1 MSIYYSYIKAALR
14 NFRRNKIFGLINI
27 VGLAIGMASAL
38 ILVLYVIN
46 ELGFDSFHEK
56 ADRIYRVED
65 QRGPDPANRGFF
77 TMPPLAPA
85 MKSTFPEIRDITR
98 IVLWKRNVL
107 VSYQDKKFIET
118 NIAMAD
124 SSLFD
129 VFTIPF
135 LQGNPKDALRRPN
148 TIIITEKTAR
158 KFFGNADPIGKSIL
172 FDNNTNYE
180 ITGVVSEL
188 PANSHFFFDFII
200 PGDYTGTDWGDGCL
214 QTYLTLPEKYDY
226 NKLEA
231 KFPDF
236 ILKQMGPWIEKETG
250 KPVAEFFKDKNNQV
264 SFHLKPLRSVYLHHN
279 MEGIPG
285 LDGLMLRFGSIKN
298 VILFSILA
306 AFVLLIASINF
317 INLSMARSLKRTT
330 ELSLRK
336 VMGARK
342 DSLISQFLVESMLI
356 SFAALL
362 LALIIL
368 KSSLPFFNHYLGT
381 FLRFSDISYLFLAS
395 LAITFLVGIISGL
408 FPAFQLSSVNP
419 AGILGKKS
427 GSTTGRSRL
436 SLILL
441 TIQFIISIG
450 LIIATTIIFLQLS
463 FMNKR
468 ELGFSKD
475 LVLLIERARALGENQ
490 EAFSETIK
498 RYPGVREV
506 SFVTSVPGRHFE
518 PTTYGLEG
526 RPGSE
531 SYLLHT
537 MCGDQE
543 FLETLDIKLVSGRN
557 FSKGRATGDLE
568 AVINEKAAEKYR
580 WKEPIGKRIIFETKE
595 NGKNIF
601 AEIIGVVRD
610 FNFQPL
616 YQEIQPMMIANLTR
630 RGNLA
635 VVKLNPGEINRT
647 VTVIQDQWNR
657 MTMAQPFQ
665 YSFLDDDFGKSY
677 NLDQKRGILFLLFS
691 VLAIFLACVGML
703 GIVIS
708 ATEMKT
714 KEIGIRK
721 VNGATSLTILAH
733 FSKYY
738 LMWIAI
744 AFVVACPL
752 AWYFMYRYLENFA
765 FRITLSWWIF
775 AFAGIL
781 TLLITLFTI
790 TWQNW
795 RMASR
800 NPVEL
805 LRYE

>member
-1 MSIYYSYIKAALR
+1 MIFSHIKTTLR
-14 NFRRNKIFGLINI
+14 GFGRTWKFGVINI
-27 VGLAIGMASAL
+27 AGLAIGMASAL
-38 ILVLYVIN
+38 ILALFVIN
-46 ELGFDSFHEK
+46 EIGFDSFHEK

-65 QRGPDPANRGFF
+65 QRGPDAANRGFF

-85 MKSTFPEIRDITR
+85 MKSTFPEIQDITR

-107 VSYQDKKFIET
+107 ISYRDKKFIET

-124 SSLFD
+124 SGLFD
-129 VFTIPF
+129 VFTIPV
-135 LQGNPKDALRRPN
+135 LQGNPKDVLRRPN
-148 TIIITEKTAR
+148 TIIITDKTAR
-158 KFFGNADPIGKSIL
+158 KFFGNADPIGKAIV
-172 FDNNTNYE
+172 FDDKASYE

-214 QTYLTLPEKYDY
+214 QTYLTLPEDYDK

-236 ILKQMGPWIEKETG
+236 VMKQMGPWVEKETG
-250 KPVAEFFKDKNNQV
+250 KPVAEFFKDKSNQI
-264 SFHLKPLRSVYLHHN
+264 SFHLAPLRSVYLHHN
-279 MEGIPG
+279 MEGVPG

-298 VILFSILA
+298 VILFAILA
-306 AFVLLIASINF
+306 AFVLVIAAINF
-317 INLSMARSLKRTT
+317 INLSMARSIRRTT

-336 VMGARK
+336 AMGAGK
-342 DSLISQFLVESMLI
+342 ASLVRQFLVESMMI
-356 SFAALL
+356 SFASLL

-368 KSSLPFFNHYLGT
+368 KSSIPFFNHYLGT
-381 FLRFSDISYLFLAS
+381 CMKFSDISYLFLVF

-408 FPAFQLSSVNP
+408 FPAFQLTSVNP

-427 GSTTGRSRL
+427 GTTAGRSRL
-436 SLILL
+436 SLPLL
-441 TIQFIISIG
+441 TLQFIISIG
-450 LIIATTIIFLQLS
+450 LIIATTIIFLQLR
-463 FMNKR
+463 FMNKT
-468 ELGFSKD
+468 ELGFSKEN
-475 LVLLIERARALGENQ
+475 VLLIERARALGENQ
-490 EAFSETIK
+490 QVFAETIK
-498 RYPGVREV
+498 RHPGVGGV

-518 PTTYGLEG
+518 PTSYGLEG
-526 RPGSE
+526 RPGTE

-537 MCGDQE
+537 MLGDPE
-543 FLETLDIKLVSGRN
+543 FLEALDIKLTGGRN
-557 FSKGRATGDLE
+557 FSKGKAAGDIE

-580 WKEPIGKRIIFETKE
+580 WKEPVGKRIIFETKE
-595 NGKNIF
+595 NGENVY

-616 YQEIQPMMIANLTR
+616 YQEIQPMMIANLPG

-635 VVKLNPGEINRT
+635 VVKLGPGETTGT
-647 VTVIQDQWNR
+647 VAFIRDQWNR
-657 MTMAQPFQ
+657 MTNTQPFQ
-665 YSFLDDDFGKSY
+665 YGFLDDDFVKSY
-677 NLDQKRGILFLLFS
+677 KLDQRRGILFLLFS
-691 VLAIFLACVGML
+691 LLAIFLACVGML

-738 LMWIAI
+738 LKWIAL
-744 AFVVACPL
+744 AFVMACPL
-752 AWYFMYRYLENFA
+752 AWYFMNRYLENFA
-765 FRITLSWWIF
+765 YRITLSWWIF
-775 AFAGIL
+775 AFAGLL
-781 TLLITLFTI
+781 TFLITLLTI

>member
-1 MSIYYSYIKAALR
+1 MYYSYIKAALR
-14 NFRRNKIFGLINI
+14 NFSRNRIFGVINI
-27 VGLAIGMASAL
+27 IGLSIGMAAAL

-46 ELGFDSFHEK
+46 ELGFDRYHEK

-85 MKSTFPEIRDITR
+85 LKATFPEIRDITR

-721 VNGATSLTILAH
+721 VNGAKSLTILAH

-752 AWYFMYRYLENFA
+752 AWYFMHRYLENFA

>member
-1 MSIYYSYIKAALR
+1 MAA
-14 NFRRNKIFGLINI
+14 
-27 VGLAIGMASAL
+27 AL

-46 ELGFDSFHEK
+46 ELGFDRFHEK

-85 MKSTFPEIRDITR
+85 LKSTFPEIRDITR

-595 NGKNIF
+595 NGENIF

-721 VNGATSLTILAH
+721 VNGAKSLTILAH

-752 AWYFMYRYLENFA
+752 AWYFMHRYLENFA

>member
-1 MSIYYSYIKAALR
+1 V
-14 NFRRNKIFGLINI
+14 INI
-27 VGLAIGMASAL
+27 IGLSFGMAGAL

-46 ELGFDSFHEK
+46 ELGFDSFHKK

-85 MKSTFPEIRDITR
+85 LKSTFPEILDITR

-107 VSYQDKKFIET
+107 VSYQDRKFIET

-135 LQGNPKDALRRPN
+135 LQGNPEDALRRPN
-148 TIIITEKTAR
+148 TIIITDKIAR
-158 KFFGNADPIGKSIL
+158 KYFGNADPTGKSIL
-172 FDNNTNYE
+172 FDNKMNYE

-214 QTYLTLPEKYDY
+214 QTYLTLPEKQDEK
-226 NKLEA
+226 KLEA
-231 KFPDF
+231 KFQNF
-236 ILKQMGPWIEKETG
+236 ILKQMGPWLEKETG
-250 KPVAEFFKDKNNQV
+250 MPVSEYFKDKNNQI
-264 SFHLKPLRSVYLHHN
+264 SFHLAPLRSVYLHHN

-285 LDGLMLRFGSIKN
+285 LDGLMLRFGSIRN
-298 VILFSILA
+298 VILFSFLA
-306 AFVLLIASINF
+306 AFILVIACINF
-317 INLSMARSLKRTT
+317 INLSMARSVKRTM

-336 VMGARK
+336 AMGAGK
-342 DSLISQFLVESMLI
+342 DSLVSQFLVESMLI

-368 KSSLPFFNHYLGT
+368 KGSIPFFNHYLGT
-381 FLRFSDISYLFLAS
+381 FLSFSDVSYLFLAS
-395 LAITFLVGIISGL
+395 LAIAFLVGIISGL

-427 GSTTGRSRL
+427 GTTKGRSRL
-436 SLILL
+436 SLHLL
-441 TIQFIISIG
+441 TLQFIISIG
-450 LIIATTIIFLQLS
+450 LIIATTTIFLQLR
-463 FMNKR
+463 FMNNR
-468 ELGFSKD
+468 DLGFSKD
-475 LVLLIERARALGENQ
+475 HVLLIERARALGESQ
-490 EAFSETIK
+490 EAFSETLK
-498 RYPGVREV
+498 KYPGVLKV

-518 PTTYGLEG
+518 PTNYGLEG
-526 RPGSE
+526 APGSE

-537 MCGDQE
+537 MSGDQE
-543 FLETLDIKLVSGRN
+543 FLETLDLKLVSGRN
-557 FSKGRATGDLE
+557 FSKGRVTGDLE
-568 AVINEKAAEKYR
+568 AVINEKAALKYR
-580 WKEPIGKRIIFETKE
+580 WKDPVGKRIIFETKE
-595 NGKNIF
+595 DGENVY

-616 YQEIQPMMIANLTR
+616 YQEIQPMMIASLTG

-635 VVKLNPGEINRT
+635 VVKLSPGETNRA
-647 VTVIQDQWNR
+647 VAFIENQWSR
-657 MTMAQPFQ
+657 MTGAQPFQ

-677 NLDQKRGILFLLFS
+677 HLDQKRGILFLLFS

-703 GIVIS
+703 GLVIS
-708 ATEMKT
+708 ATELKT

-721 VNGATSLTILAH
+721 VNGATSLTILSH

-744 AFVVACPL
+744 AFAVACPL
-752 AWYFMYRYLENFA
+752 AWYFMHRYLENFA

-775 AFAGIL
+775 AFAGLL
-781 TLLITLFTI
+781 TLLITLVTI

>member
-1 MSIYYSYIKAALR
+1 MYYSYIKAALR
-14 NFRRNKIFGLINI
+14 NFSRNKIFGLINI
-27 VGLAIGMASAL
+27 IGLAIGMASAL

-85 MKSTFPEIRDITR
+85 LKSTFPEILDITR

-107 VSYQDKKFIET
+107 VSYQDRKFIET

-135 LQGNPKDALRRPN
+135 LHGNPKDALRKPN
-148 TIIITEKTAR
+148 TIIITDKIAH
-158 KFFGNADPIGKSIL
+158 KFFGNADPIGKPIL
-172 FDNNTNYE
+172 FDNKTNYE
-180 ITGVVSEL
+180 IIGVVSEL

-214 QTYLTLPEKYDY
+214 QTYLTLPEKYDK

-236 ILKQMGPWIEKETG
+236 ILKQMGPWVEKETG
-250 KPVAEFFKDKNNQV
+250 KPVAEYFKDEGNQI
-264 SFHLKPLRSVYLHHN
+264 SFHLAPLRSVYLHHN

-306 AFVLLIASINF
+306 AFVLIIASINF
-317 INLSMARSLKRTT
+317 INLSMARSIKRTM

-336 VMGARK
+336 AMGARK

-368 KSSLPFFNHYLGT
+368 KGSIPFFNHYLGT

-395 LAITFLVGIISGL
+395 LAITFLVGIVSGL

-419 AGILGKKS
+419 ADILGKKS
-427 GSTTGRSRL
+427 GTTTGKSRL
-436 SLILL
+436 SLLLL
-441 TIQFIISIG
+441 TLQFIISIG
-450 LIIATTIIFLQLS
+450 LVIATTTIFLQLR
-463 FMNKR
+463 FMNNR
-468 ELGFSKD
+468 DLGFSKD
-475 LVLLIERARALGENQ
+475 HVLLIERARALGESQ
-490 EAFSETIK
+490 EAFSETLK
-498 RYPGVREV
+498 KYPGIREV

-526 RPGSE
+526 GPGSE

-537 MCGDQE
+537 MSGDQE
-543 FLETLDIKLVSGRN
+543 FLETLDIQLVSGRN

-568 AVINEKAAEKYR
+568 AVINEKAALKYR
-580 WKEPIGKRIIFETKE
+580 WKEPVGKRIIFETKE
-595 NGKNIF
+595 NGENVY
-601 AEIIGVVRD
+601 AEIVGVVRD

-616 YQEIQPMMIANLTR
+616 YQEIQPMMIANLTG

-635 VVKLNPGEINRT
+635 VVKLNPGATNRT
-647 VTVIQDQWNR
+647 VAVIQDQWNR
-657 MTMAQPFQ
+657 MTMSQPFQ

-677 NLDQKRGILFLLFS
+677 HMDQKRGILFLLFS
-691 VLAIFLACVGML
+691 VLAIFLACVGIL
-703 GIVIS
+703 GLVIS
-708 ATEMKT
+708 ATELKT

-721 VNGATSLTILAH
+721 VNGATSLTILSH

-738 LMWIAI
+738 LIWIAI
-744 AFVVACPL
+744 AFAVACPL
-752 AWYFMYRYLENFA
+752 AWYFMHRYLENFA

-775 AFAGIL
+775 AFAGLL
-781 TLLITLFTI
+781 TFLITLLTI

-795 RMASR
+795 RMASK